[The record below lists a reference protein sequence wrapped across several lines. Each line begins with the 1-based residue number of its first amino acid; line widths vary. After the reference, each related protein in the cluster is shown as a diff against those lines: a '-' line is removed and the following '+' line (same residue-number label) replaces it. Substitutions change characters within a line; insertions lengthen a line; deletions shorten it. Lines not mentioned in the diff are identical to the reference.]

1 MYYFAYG
8 SNLSRQQMLKRC
20 PQAKALQSA
29 VLPNYKLV
37 FSGWSREWRGGV
49 ATIQSSHGD
58 RVTGGIY
65 EISEQDLSRLDK
77 YEGYPAEYTR
87 TRVTVYPDTGPALEA
102 VAYARPRQLEASKPS
117 AEYLAV
123 IRQGYQEWGLV

>member
-20 PQAKALQSA
+20 AQAKILQSA

-37 FSGWSREWRGGV
+37 FSGWSREWRGGL

-58 RVTGGIY
+58 RVAGGIY
-65 EISEQDLSRLDK
+65 EISEMDMSRLDK
-77 YEGYPAEYTR
+77 FEGYPAEYTR
-87 TRVTVYPDTGPALEA
+87 NKITVYPDTGPALEA
-102 VAYARPRQLEASKPS
+102 VMYIRPRQLEASKPS

>member
-1 MYYFAYG
+1 MYYFAYS

-20 PQAKALQSA
+20 PQVKILQSA

-58 RVTGGIY
+58 RVAGGIY

-77 YEGYPAEYTR
+77 CENYPTEYTR
-87 TRVTVYPDTGPALEA
+87 TRITVYPDMGPALEA
-102 VAYARPRQLEASKPS
+102 VTYVRPKQLESSKPS